1 MMCSVLGLCLT
12 LIDVL
17 DQSFVLEAADHRE
30 RERERERERLVL
42 TPSSRCLRSRP
53 QIE

>member
-30 RERERERERLVL
+30 RERERERETSTHSIFKVS
-42 TPSSRCLRSRP
+42 P
-53 QIE
+53 